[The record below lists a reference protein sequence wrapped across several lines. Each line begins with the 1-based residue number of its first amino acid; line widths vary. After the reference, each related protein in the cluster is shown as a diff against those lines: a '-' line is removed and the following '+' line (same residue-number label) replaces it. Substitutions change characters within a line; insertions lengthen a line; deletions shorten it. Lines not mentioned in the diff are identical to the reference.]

1 MLRKAC
7 VGGIAALAFA
17 TSSAAAA
24 PQGSGLI
31 TEPGF
36 DCGDF
41 GDPVTIVH
49 SQGSTGWIDQDH
61 YVVTSFSGY
70 EGDELVFTK
79 SFGKKTGFGD
89 PITCSIDEDG
99 FTIVVT
105 AAKVP

>member
-1 MLRKAC
+1 MPWWHR
-7 VGGIAALAFA
+7 ALALA

-49 SQGSTGWIDQDH
+49 SHGNSGWVDQDH
-61 YVVTSFSGY
+61 YVVTSASGY

-79 SFGKKTGFGD
+79 SFGTKPRSAVCGA
-89 PITCSIDEDG
+89 
-99 FTIVVT
+99 VVRPGGEV
-105 AAKVP
+105 K

>member
-1 MLRKAC
+1 MLCKAGLLC
-7 VGGIAALAFA
+7 IAALALA

-24 PQGSGLI
+24 PQGGGLI

-41 GDPVTIVH
+41 GNPVTIVH
-49 SQGSTGWIDQDH
+49 SNGSNGWVDQDH
-61 YVVTSFSGY
+61 YVLTSISGF
-70 EGDELVFTK
+70 EDGELAFTK
-79 SFGKKTGFGD
+79 NFGAKKGFGT

-99 FTIVVT
+99 FTVVVT

>member
-7 VGGIAALAFA
+7 LGGIAALALA

-49 SQGSTGWIDQDH
+49 SHGNSGWVDQDH
-61 YVVTSFSGY
+61 YVVTSASGY

-79 SFGKKTGFGD
+79 SFGTKTGFGA

-99 FTIVVT
+99 FTVVVT

>member
-1 MLRKAC
+1 MLRKA
-7 VGGIAALAFA
+7 GLLGIAALALA
-17 TSSAAAA
+17 SSSAAAA
-24 PQGSGLI
+24 PQGAGLI

-49 SQGSTGWIDQDH
+49 SNGNNGWVDQDH

-79 SFGKKTGFGD
+79 SFGAKTGFGT

-99 FTIVVT
+99 FTVVVT

>member
-1 MLRKAC
+1 MLRKA
-7 VGGIAALAFA
+7 GLLGIAAFALAA
-17 TSSAAAA
+17 PSAAAA
-24 PQGSGLI
+24 PQGGGLI

-41 GDPVTIVH
+41 GNPVTIVH
-49 SQGSTGWIDQDH
+49 SQGSNGWVDQDH

-70 EGDELVFTK
+70 AGEELVFTK
-79 SFGKKTGFGD
+79 RFGTKAGFGT